1 MKKTLAMIA
10 LAAICFGTTAS
21 ALTKVKAATDTTK
34 VKVKKKPNKMKMKK
48 KKVTDTTAKPP
59 QK

>member
-10 LAAICFGTTAS
+10 LAAVCFGTTAS
-21 ALTKVKAATDTTK
+21 ALTTVKAASDTTK
-34 VKVKKKPNKMKMKK
+34 VKIKKKGDKMKK
-48 KKVTDTTAKPP
+48 KVKQDSTAKPP